1 MAIPI
6 TTATR
11 KATAAITEQDGTCTG
26 AILCILYFMR
36 VATWPARKGARR
48 GVSVEQ
54 GGRKGMGVAVGG
66 EGTVGAVAQRKQEQH
81 VERKCR
87 PYSTHAHTLTHV
99 SLNRPTSQSVSLPH
113 NFSISLS
120 LALFRCLSLLH
131 TQDKSH

>member
-1 MAIPI
+1 
-6 TTATR
+6 
-11 KATAAITEQDGTCTG
+11 
-26 AILCILYFMR
+26 MR

-54 GGRKGMGVAVGG
+54 EAVRGWGIRVGVSG

-113 NFSISLS
+113 NFSLSPSL
-120 LALFRCLSLLH
+120 LFFLCLSLLH